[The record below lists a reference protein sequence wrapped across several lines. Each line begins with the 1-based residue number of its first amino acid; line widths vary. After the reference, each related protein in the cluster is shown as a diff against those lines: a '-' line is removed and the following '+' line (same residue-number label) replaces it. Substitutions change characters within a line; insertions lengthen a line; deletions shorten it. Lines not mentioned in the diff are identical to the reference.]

1 MADDGL
7 KNEHDRDKIRRSQQA
22 EKLSLR
28 KAKSSDKMDCLSQE
42 TNSLGKL
49 KKVNKNDKVDESKGK
64 KKKNRGSMSSKV
76 SLKSLIIHV

>member
-49 KKVNKNDKVDESKGK
+49 KKVNENDKVGESKGK
-64 KKKNRGSMSSKV
+64 KKKRIEV
-76 SLKSLIIHV
+76 VC

>member
-49 KKVNKNDKVDESKGK
+49 KKVNENDKVGESKGK
-64 KKKNRGSMSSKV
+64 KKKE
-76 SLKSLIIHV
+76 